1 MSIEK
6 LKSILENNQEKQETK
21 PMPEGRATNIPLKA
35 EASQDDI
42 NALYLASKMLNKK
55 PEELKL
61 FNTLKGYYEISKA
74 LDTAWGADW
83 IPVGFTEE
91 IIRAVEEE
99 LVVANLHKT
108 IKLPNNPFQI
118 FGVSSTSRVFAKK
131 GKEGEVPS
139 ALTPDLSYK
148 ITFDAVP
155 IKAIIE
161 YTYELQEDSIVAMA
175 PLLKDMIVRAVA
187 NSIEIATLDGDT
199 SSTHMDVGVT
209 SPEDPRRLWVGYRK
223 YALANNLK
231 VDAGNT
237 PLSIDIIREM
247 MKRMGKY
254 LQKREDLALIVSP
267 SSYLNLITAEQVLT
281 VDKYGPNAT
290 IIKGELGKIFGIP
303 IVVSSYIREDLNANG
318 VFDNQTKNRTV
329 AFLVYRPGF
338 VYGKRRDITVETK
351 TDPEQQVNKLI
362 VSTRLDFKPLYEA
375 PEPIVIMAYNLAV

>member
-6 LKSILENNQEKQETK
+6 LKNLIENTEVKENKNL
-21 PMPEGRATNIPLKA
+21 PEGRATNIPVKSDVPQ
-35 EASQDDI
+35 EDI

-55 PEELKL
+55 PEELNL
-61 FNTLKGYYEISKA
+61 FNSIKSYYEVSKA

-83 IPVGFTEE
+83 IPTGFTEE

-118 FGVSSTSRVFAKK
+118 FGVKSTSRVYAKR
-131 GKEGEVPS
+131 GREGEVPS
-139 ALTPDLSYK
+139 ALSPNLSYK

-155 IKAIIE
+155 VKAIIE

-187 NSIEIATLDGDT
+187 NSIEIATLDGDI
-199 SSTHMDVGVT
+199 SATHMDADVT
-209 SPEDPRRLWVGYRK
+209 DPEDPRKLWTGYRK
-223 YALANNLK
+223 YALANDLT
-231 VDAGNT
+231 VDANNT
-237 PLSIDIIREM
+237 PLSIDIIKAM
-247 MKRMGKY
+247 MKKMGKY
-254 LQKREDLALIVSP
+254 LQKRDDLALVVSP
-267 SSYLNLITAEQVLT
+267 SSYLNIITAEQVLT

-318 VFDNQTKNRTV
+318 VYDGTTKNRTV
-329 AFLVYRPGF
+329 AFLVYKPGF

-351 TDPEQQVNKLI
+351 NDPEAQVNKLV

-375 PEPIVIMAYNLAV
+375 PEPIVVMAYNLAV